1 MSDYLLIHG
10 AWHAAWCWDGIVA
23 GLARAGHRAV
33 AIDLPGMGAD
43 RAPLADASLDS
54 WSQRVVGE
62 LERFDTPPIL
72 VGHSM
77 GGMVITAAAQ
87 KAPQRIAG
95 LVYVCAF
102 LPQEGESLA
111 SLISRAEG
119 GDSVLEQQVSP
130 DGVASVVPPD
140 AALRAFYGACDPA
153 IARAAAA
160 RLTPQPLQPV
170 LDPLPAGNLA
180 AAALRKTYVECTRDG
195 AIPVSLQR
203 FMWARVPGIRV
214 HTLTADHSP
223 FLSTPDGLLQVLL
236 TNS

>member
-1 MSDYLLIHG
+1 
-10 AWHAAWCWDGIVA
+10 
-23 GLARAGHRAV
+23 
-33 AIDLPGMGAD
+33 
-43 RAPLADASLDS
+43 
-54 WSQRVVGE
+54 
-62 LERFDTPPIL
+62 
-72 VGHSM
+72 
-77 GGMVITAAAQ
+77 
-87 KAPQRIAG
+87 
-95 LVYVCAF
+95 
-102 LPQEGESLA
+102 
-111 SLISRAEG
+111 
-119 GDSVLEQQVSP
+119 VLEQQVSP

-214 HTLTADHSP
+214 HTLAADHSP